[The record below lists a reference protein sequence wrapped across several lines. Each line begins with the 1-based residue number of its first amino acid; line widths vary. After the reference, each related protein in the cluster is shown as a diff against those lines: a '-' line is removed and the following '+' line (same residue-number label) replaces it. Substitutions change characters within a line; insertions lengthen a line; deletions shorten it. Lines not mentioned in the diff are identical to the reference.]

1 VDGCGRSQGAAWAW
15 AAAAWV
21 SPLLPFLARSGWLC
35 LRGGVHGASIGGGGG
50 GAPRPAMNFAD
61 MIMNQH
67 RNSRDD
73 SPEDDRGHSRKVRVG
88 ACG

>member
-1 VDGCGRSQGAAWAW
+1 
-15 AAAAWV
+15 
-21 SPLLPFLARSGWLC
+21 
-35 LRGGVHGASIGGGGG
+35 
-50 GAPRPAMNFAD
+50 MNFAD